1 MPWTPAA
8 SRPPNNKSTLPE
20 IRFTLPIVTFFHA
33 ASGRKAG
40 ENAASNKTR
49 KSRYNKS
56 KIEEISLENTRRIF
70 PESATLK
77 SALVVDDS
85 RVALAS
91 LSRMLKAHGLVVDT
105 VESGSEALDYL
116 RLNLHPSVIFLDH
129 MMPGMDGFETLRALK
144 GNPRTSSVPVVMY
157 TSTEGEAY
165 MGQALAVGAI
175 DVLRK
180 PIDPMELMRI
190 LRRLKTGSEHEAL
203 PPRAAPHAVH
213 AEPARPAVETPDEA
227 DTHRPMPPRA
237 EREPAHA
244 TSSEPR
250 AEAAYDQEPA
260 DTPATSPVLLWLMRA
275 LYTLVLLSPALW
287 YWQQYRQAD
296 LQRVDGLQEIARL
309 KAEAQHR
316 LGMDET
322 TQLRD
327 TLAAQQRMLRNH
339 TRALAGAVAWA
350 LNQQGQYDYDQLPL
364 GDERLLQ
371 LRELMARLNA
381 ADFHGVVRIETYV
394 GEFCLVRDEQGAY
407 RMPPRNL
414 PFNRCEV
421 VSHSPEYAALLGRR
435 QSTEFARFLAEPS
448 PDIQIE
454 IISRGNSRPLAAY
467 PERTIVQTAG
477 EWNQVA
483 RVNNRT
489 DISIIPAP

>member
-1 MPWTPAA
+1 M
-8 SRPPNNKSTLPE
+8 
-20 IRFTLPIVTFFHA
+20 
-33 ASGRKAG
+33 
-40 ENAASNKTR
+40 
-49 KSRYNKS
+49 
-56 KIEEISLENTRRIF
+56 
-70 PESATLK
+70 
-77 SALVVDDS
+77 VDDS

-91 LSRMLKAHGLVVDT
+91 LSRMLKEHGLVVDT
-105 VESGSEALDYL
+105 AESGSEALDYL

-144 GNPRTSSVPVVMY
+144 GNPRTNTVPVVMY

-190 LRRLKTGSEHEAL
+190 LRRLKTGSEHEAA
-203 PPRAAPHAVH
+203 PQRATPHAVH
-213 AEPARPAVETPDEA
+213 DEPARPKVEAADDA
-227 DTHRPMPPRA
+227 DTHRAMPPRA
-237 EREPAHA
+237 ERELPHS
-244 TSSEPR
+244 TPSHPR
-250 AEAAYDQEPA
+250 AEAAYAQEPE
-260 DTPATSPVLLWLMRA
+260 DTDTAASPALLWLKRA
-275 LYTLVLLSPALW
+275 LYTMVLLLPALW

-296 LQRVDGLQEIARL
+296 LQRVDALQEIARL
-309 KAEAQHR
+309 KAEAQQS
-316 LGMDET
+316 LGVDESA
-322 TQLRD
+322 QLRD
-327 TLAAQQRMLRNH
+327 TLAAQQRTLRTH

-381 ADFHGVVRIETYV
+381 ADFHGVVRIETHV

-407 RMPPRNL
+407 RMPPRSL
-414 PFNRCEV
+414 PFMRCEV
-421 VSHSPEYAALLGRR
+421 VSHSPEYATLLGRR

-454 IISRGNSRPLAAY
+454 IISRGNSRPLASY
-467 PERTIVQTAG
+467 PERAIVQTAG

-483 RVNNRT
+483 RANNRT